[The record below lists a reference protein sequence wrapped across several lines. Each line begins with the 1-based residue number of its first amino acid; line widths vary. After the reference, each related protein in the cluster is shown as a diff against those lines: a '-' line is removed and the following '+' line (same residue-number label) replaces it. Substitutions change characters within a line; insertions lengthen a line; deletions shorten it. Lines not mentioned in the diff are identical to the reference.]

1 MRQKRHRLTTAAI
14 ALALTAGAAV
24 AAGVV
29 TAAPANAADSTGV
42 SIPSP
47 DASVDRGVKILASG
61 LNGVLYQ
68 EEGTAGYLWTNTYNS
83 GTKTVTALAGVD
95 PEAIAGGYDSYNRV
109 GYWNTAEDGSA
120 RITWLYLEDSTAA
133 YSLTVPSGYDNPRA
147 FGGFVVA
154 SHALEDGTHELR
166 VLRGRDSGT
175 VYDVQVQLPAG
186 ADAGAEPQVL
196 AGEGTDLVLGYQQDG
211 KPAYAVVSGI
221 TGAVRVL
228 PVTGTA
234 SSFRMTADRVSWFS
248 REGADGTTGFRVLSR
263 TGTSTTPAVTPVTP
277 QSEDSEIHSFLV
289 GANVFW
295 YEGSRGPLQGS
306 TALAD
311 VEQGF
316 QQGNGAML
324 AVGRVAADGT
334 RAIHHLSVDGN
345 GAISDLPL
353 HTLAPVLYYGTVQA
367 LSLDRG
373 TVRFVNSLRGSLSL
387 EGKDIGLGL
396 DPVAGADAASAAT
409 TSGAGRFADGTDEG
423 LALLTADPDTGLDVL
438 TTADDSAGIALP
450 NSGGRI
456 VGASPQYVLYE
467 AGDGTRQYVV
477 DIGQNAIVR
486 AQAAEASA
494 LDYATLWTPSTT
506 PGTVVAISMRTGKT
520 LQTLDL
526 GYDCTPDDLRATTA
540 LLYWSCGAAAKAG
553 VRNIAG
559 GQNYYAPVGADLLLG
574 DNFYAY
580 YDAAA
585 GAIRPYQAMNDG
597 NSAMDPVTGVKATA
611 ATDTRGV
618 TWTVDPHS
626 NKLAYVD
633 SNEIVHVVKAYS
645 SAYLVSALS
654 VPDSTV
660 PATFASAGGT
670 AGWNAQWWLS
680 KPAASWT
687 VTLRNTAT
695 GATVRTWTGGEARS
709 TVRLAWDGRDEALTL
724 LPNGSYTWTL
734 TAAPADGQGAAL
746 TRSGT
751 VALTGAAAVRRDQVG
766 SDGFGDLLTLSS
778 SGALAF
784 QKGTGTAA
792 GKFSGTVSGPGWPTS
807 VKAVPF
813 GDLSGDRC
821 NDVLVRLANGSLRA
835 YKPGCGKALT
845 TSTAYTSLGTG
856 WNQYDVLTSPGDV
869 TGDRRADLIVRNSST
884 GTVYLYKA
892 TSVGKLSARVK
903 LYANWKT
910 YKKIV
915 GAGDL
920 NGDGYGD
927 LLAQDKSNVLWRYN
941 GTGTGGF
948 KSRVKVASGWGA
960 SYNVVVGVGD
970 ITGDGKADLVARDTS
985 GYLWRQSGNGKGGFA
1000 TRVKIASGWKAYK
1013 GLF

>member
-1 MRQKRHRLTTAAI
+1 MQHRRRRLTTAAI
-14 ALALTAGAAV
+14 ALALTSGAAV
-24 AAGVV
+24 ATGAV
-29 TAAPANAADSTGV
+29 TAATASAADSTGV

-68 EEGTAGYLWTNTYNS
+68 EEGTAGYLWTNTSNS
-83 GTKTVTALAGVD
+83 GTKTVTALAGVE
-95 PEAIAGGYDSYNRV
+95 PEAIVSGYDAYNRV
-109 GYWNTAEDGSA
+109 GYWSTAEDGSA
-120 RITWLYLEDSTAA
+120 VITWLWMENSNPAQT
-133 YSLTVPSGYDNPRA
+133 LTVPSGYENPQA
-147 FGGFVVA
+147 SGGFVVA
-154 SHALEDGTHELR
+154 SHALEDGSRELR
-166 VLRGRDSGT
+166 VLRGGGAT
-175 VYDVQVQLPAG
+175 PYDVQVQLPAG
-186 ADAGAEPQVL
+186 AEAGAEPEVL
-196 AGEGTDLVLGYQQDG
+196 AGEGTDLILGYRQDG
-211 KPAYAVVSGI
+211 KPAYAIVSGI

-234 SSFRMTADRVSWFS
+234 SNFRMTTGRVSWFS

-263 TGTSTTPAVTPVTP
+263 TGTSTTPAITPVTP
-277 QSEDSEIHSFLV
+277 QSEDSEIHSYLV
-289 GANVFW
+289 GANVLW
-295 YEGSRGPLQGS
+295 YEGSHGPLQGS
-306 TALAD
+306 SVLAD
-311 VEQGF
+311 VDQAF
-316 QQGNGAML
+316 QHGSGAML
-324 AVGRVAADGT
+324 AVGRATADGT
-334 RAIHHLSVDGN
+334 RAIHYLSVDGN
-345 GAISDLPL
+345 GEISDYSL
-353 HTLAPVLYYGTVQA
+353 HTLAPVLYYGSVQA

-387 EGKDIGLGL
+387 EGKDIGPGL
-396 DPVAGADAASAAT
+396 DPVAGADAASVAT

-456 VGASPQYVLYE
+456 VDASPQYVLYE
-467 AGDGTRQYVV
+467 TGDSTRQYVV
-477 DIGQNAIVR
+477 DIGRNAIVR

-494 LDYATLWTPSTT
+494 LDYATLWTPSPTT

-520 LQTLDL
+520 LKTLDL

-540 LLYWSCGAAAKAG
+540 LLYWSCGAAAEAG
-553 VRNIAG
+553 VRNIAY

-585 GAIRPYQAMNDG
+585 GVIRRYEAMNDG
-597 NSAMDPVTGVKATA
+597 NSSLDPITGVKATA

-618 TWTVDPHS
+618 TWAVDPHS
-626 NKLAYVD
+626 NKVAYVD
-633 SNEIVHVVKAYS
+633 SNEVVHVVKAYS
-645 SAYLVSALS
+645 SLYLVSALS

-660 PATFASAGGT
+660 PATFASAGG
-670 AGWNAQWWLS
+670 AARWKAQWWLS

-695 GATVRTWTGGEARS
+695 GATVRTWTGGESRS
-709 TVRLAWDGRDEALTL
+709 TVRLAWDGKDDALTL

-751 VALTGAAAVRRDQVG
+751 VALTGATAVRRDHAG

-792 GKFSGTVSGPGWPTS
+792 GKFSGTLSASGWPTS
-807 VKAVPF
+807 VKAVSF

-821 NDVLVRLANGSLRA
+821 NDVLVRLANGSMRA
-835 YKPGCGKALT
+835 YRPGCGKALT

-856 WNQYDVLTSPGDV
+856 WNQYDVLTSPGDL

-884 GTVYLYKA
+884 GAVYLYKA
-892 TSVGKLSARVK
+892 TSAGKLSARVK

-920 NGDGYGD
+920 NGDGFGD

-941 GTGTGGF
+941 GTGTGGL
-948 KSRVKVASGWGA
+948 KARVKVASGWGA

-985 GYLWRQSGNGKGGFA
+985 GNLWRQSGNGKGGFA
-1000 TRVKIASGWKAYK
+1000 ARVKIATGWKAYK
-1013 GLF
+1013 GIF